1 MKRKEVILFMTV
13 GIGSKLNSK
22 EENSINLARKM
33 YYTINKIHPNQVVFF
48 ASDESKET
56 IKYIE
61 ELFEKDDDEFI
72 PEEDYQIV
80 TINAIDDLNTCFEAY
95 ESKIWEFDYLSAKD
109 YQIIMDYTS
118 GTRTMSAAMAS
129 CGMFYSKDLISVGG
143 DRSTGEVSRGTE
155 IINYQNIYKIY
166 DKFALMRTRFNFNA
180 NRFIACIEILNYI
193 VDLNIHKESLL
204 HLCKAYYSW
213 DNMDFE
219 EAYDNLRKVDSNQV
233 EFADIKNDIKFNLKA
248 LGNIVNSKSV
258 NLRNCYILASLIN
271 NSIRRSEEFKYD
283 DAIARLYRSFELI
296 AQIELTKYGLKS
308 SDIDVSILREKN
320 VSDEFIAELEKTR
333 EGGKIRIA
341 LEKDFL
347 LLNELGNDLGKYY
360 IENNSKIRNLT
371 RKRNH
376 SILAH
381 GLDSLSKKDFDEFLE
396 IVLNLSYT
404 LDKDMKKF
412 INQTRFAKFELKLEL
427 NK

>member
-1 MKRKEVILFMTV
+1 
-13 GIGSKLNSK
+13 
-22 EENSINLARKM
+22 
-33 YYTINKIHPNQVVFF
+33 
-48 ASDESKET
+48 
-56 IKYIE
+56 
-61 ELFEKDDDEFI
+61 
-72 PEEDYQIV
+72 
-80 TINAIDDLNTCFEAY
+80 
-95 ESKIWEFDYLSAKD
+95 
-109 YQIIMDYTS
+109 
-118 GTRTMSAAMAS
+118 
-129 CGMFYSKDLISVGG
+129 
-143 DRSTGEVSRGTE
+143 
-155 IINYQNIYKIY
+155 
-166 DKFALMRTRFNFNA
+166 
-180 NRFIACIEILNYI
+180 
-193 VDLNIHKESLL
+193 
-204 HLCKAYYSW
+204 
-213 DNMDFE
+213 
-219 EAYDNLRKVDSNQV
+219 
-233 EFADIKNDIKFNLKA
+233 
-248 LGNIVNSKSV
+248 
-258 NLRNCYILASLIN
+258 
-271 NSIRRSEEFKYD
+271 
-283 DAIARLYRSFELI
+283 
-296 AQIELTKYGLKS
+296 
-308 SDIDVSILREKN
+308 